1 MENINTKNTKTKK
14 KKYGIDAFEY
24 IQNKQWS
31 LKQFDEYVLSVYK
44 LGYKYGVQDIKDN
57 YILKPR

>member
-1 MENINTKNTKTKK
+1 MKKKTKK
-14 KKYGIDAFEY
+14 PSSSPKKASSIDAFEY

>member
-1 MENINTKNTKTKK
+1 MKK
-14 KKYGIDAFEY
+14 KNKVLSPKKALGPDAFEY

-31 LKQFDEYVLSVYK
+31 YKQFDAYVLRVYK